1 MTTPTTP
8 PVFDMTE
15 IARVAKEAAETAM
28 REEREEREA
37 AQAAVMKRQQED
49 AELVAET
56 SKRVAREMAKTR
68 RLPTSDAGQ
77 AQGGITPGQ
86 APAQMRYANTAKFD
100 GLGVDDLAFAA
111 GVLDAAKRQQKS
123 DLGVSRDLLEALAIR
138 IVEDKSEMGDDARRD
153 LKAAGIDP
161 ADVTNALKANELDYS
176 TQAGF
181 GDEWVSVEYS
191 RRIWPRIRAGSDIV
205 ARIPTIEVPQGSESI
220 IIPLEAADPT
230 WYKVGQTTGTN
241 ATTLRPD
248 ATIPSSKLATDNRTL
263 TVAKMAAR
271 VIYSGELEEDSFVPW
286 AAQLRQQLETSG
298 AENLEATV
306 IDGDTDASATTNI
319 NDIGGT
325 PAATDLF
332 LLFNGFR
339 KSPLITTAAN
349 SRSAGGT
356 LTDSDFLATIKLMGA
371 AGLNALDKTKV
382 AFILDLNVG
391 WKALELASVKTR
403 DVFSNA
409 TIENGVLT
417 SIWGYPVYTSAFFH
431 FQSAVRKA
439 NTAGKVDRTTV
450 ANNTTGS
457 FLAVR
462 FDQWL
467 LGYKRRMTIK
477 LQDIPDSDAMQIIA
491 TARVGL
497 AQRDTEASA
506 IAYNVGV

>member
-1 MTTPTTP
+1 MTAP
-8 PVFDMTE
+8 MTDESLKTMVRDTLLAAQKE
-15 IARVAKEAAETAM
+15 IDDQRAAEEATRAAEAEKINGAVEAALKAQAKEF
-28 REEREEREA
+28 
-37 AQAAVMKRQQED
+37 
-49 AELVAET
+49 
-56 SKRVAREMAKTR
+56 AKSR
-68 RLPTSDAGQ
+68 RLPTNDNGQ
-77 AQGGITPGQ
+77 PQGNGITPGS
-86 APAQMRYANTAKFD
+86 APAQMHYADTAKYD
-100 GLGVDDLAFAA
+100 GLGVDDLAFMC
-111 GVLDAAKRQQKS
+111 GVLDTAKRQNKS
-123 DLGVSRDLLEALAIR
+123 EGGVSTAALKALAIK
-138 IVEDKSEMGDDARRD
+138 IAEDKSNLGDEARRD

-161 ADVTNALKANELDYS
+161 AEVTNAMKANELDYS

-181 GDEWVSVEYS
+181 GDEWVGVEYS

-205 ARIPTIEVPQGSESI
+205 ARIPEIEVPQGSESI

-230 WYKVGQTTGTN
+230 WYKVGQTTATN

-248 ATIPSSKLATDNRTL
+248 ATIPTSKLATDQKTL

-271 VIYSGELEEDSFVPW
+271 VIYSQELEEDSFVPW
-286 AAQLRQQLETSG
+286 AAQLRKQLEVSG

-339 KSPLITTAAN
+339 KSPLITTTAN
-349 SRSAGGT
+349 SRSAGGS
-356 LTDSDFLATIKLMGA
+356 LVDSDFLATIKLMGA
-371 AGLNALDKTKV
+371 AGLNALDRTKT

-391 WKALELASVKTR
+391 WKVLELASLKTH
-403 DVFSNA
+403 DVFTNA
-409 TIENGVLT
+409 TIENGVLNA
-417 SIWGYPVYTSAFFH
+417 IWGYPVYTSAFMH

-439 NTAGKVDRTTV
+439 NTVGKVDRTTPS
-450 ANNTTGS
+450 NNTTGA

-477 LQDIPDSDAMQIIA
+477 IQDLIDSDAFQIVA

-497 AQRDTEASA
+497 AQRDTEGSA
-506 IAYNVGV
+506 ETYNVGV

>member
-1 MTTPTTP
+1 MT
-8 PVFDMTE
+8 DE
-15 IARVAKEAAETAM
+15 ELQARIDQTLATAIKLEDDRRAAESDAAAKRQKELDDAVDTALK
-28 REEREEREA
+28 
-37 AQAAVMKRQQED
+37 AQAKKFA
-49 AELVAET
+49 T
-56 SKRVAREMAKTR
+56 SR
-68 RLPTSDAGQ
+68 RLPIADAGQ
-77 AQGGITPGQ
+77 PQGGITPGQ
-86 APAQMRYANTAKFD
+86 APAQMHYTDTAKFD
-100 GLGVDDLAFAA
+100 GLGVEDLAFAA
-111 GVLDAAKRQQKS
+111 GVLDTAKRQNKS
-123 DLGVSRDLLEALAIR
+123 EFGVSQALLKTLAIR
-138 IVEDKSEMGDDARRD
+138 IAEDKSEMGDEARRD

-161 ADVTNALKANELDYS
+161 SDVTNAMKANELDYS

-181 GDEWVSVEYS
+181 GDEWVGVEYS

-220 IIPLEAADPT
+220 IIPLEAADPS
-230 WYKVGQTTGTN
+230 WYKVAQTTGTN

-248 ATIPSSKLATDNRTL
+248 ATIPSSKLATDNKTL
-263 TVAKMAAR
+263 SVAKMAAR

-286 AAQLRQQLETSG
+286 AAQLRQQLEVSG

-332 LLFNGFR
+332 LMFNGLR
-339 KSPLITTAAN
+339 KSPLITTVANKLDAA
-349 SRSAGGT
+349 GT
-356 LTDSDFLATIKLMGA
+356 LTDSNFLAIIKLMGA

-391 WKALELASVKTR
+391 WKALELASVKTK

>member
-1 MTTPTTP
+1 MT
-8 PVFDMTE
+8 DE
-15 IARVAKEAAETAM
+15 ELQARIDQTLATAIKLEDDRRAAESDAAAKRQKELDDAVDTALK
-28 REEREEREA
+28 
-37 AQAAVMKRQQED
+37 AQAKKFA
-49 AELVAET
+49 T
-56 SKRVAREMAKTR
+56 SR
-68 RLPTSDAGQ
+68 RLPIADAGQ
-77 AQGGITPGQ
+77 PQGGITPGQ
-86 APAQMRYANTAKFD
+86 APAQMHYTDTAKFD
-100 GLGVDDLAFAA
+100 GLGVEDLAFAA
-111 GVLDAAKRQQKS
+111 GVLDTAKRQNKS
-123 DLGVSRDLLEALAIR
+123 EFGVSQALLKTLAIR
-138 IVEDKSEMGDDARRD
+138 IAEDKSEMGDEARRD

-161 ADVTNALKANELDYS
+161 SDVTNAMKANELDYS

-181 GDEWVSVEYS
+181 GDEWVGVEYS

-220 IIPLEAADPT
+220 IIPLEAADPS
-230 WYKVGQTTGTN
+230 WYKVAQTTGTN

-248 ATIPSSKLATDNRTL
+248 ATIPSSKLATDNKTL
-263 TVAKMAAR
+263 SVAKMAAR

-286 AAQLRQQLETSG
+286 AAQLRQQLEVSG

-332 LLFNGFR
+332 LMFNGLR
-339 KSPLITTAAN
+339 KSPLITTVANKLDAA
-349 SRSAGGT
+349 GT
-356 LTDSDFLATIKLMGA
+356 LTDSNFLAIIKLMGA

-391 WKALELASVKTR
+391 WKALELASVKTK

-417 SIWGYPVYTSAFFH
+417 SIWGYPVYVSAFFH

-439 NTAGKVDRTTV
+439 NTAGKVDRTTPN
-450 ANNTTGS
+450 NNTTGA

-467 LGYKRRMTIK
+467 LGYKRRMTMKI
-477 LQDIPDSDAMQIIA
+477 QDFPDSDAMQIVA
-491 TARVGL
+491 TARIGL

-506 IAYNVGV
+506 ETYNVGV

>member
-1 MTTPTTP
+1 MTPEELQAMVRDTL
-8 PVFDMTE
+8 MSAQKE
-15 IARVAKEAAETAM
+15 IDDQRQAEADAAAKRQAEIDEAVTNALKLQAKE
-28 REEREEREA
+28 
-37 AQAAVMKRQQED
+37 
-49 AELVAET
+49 L
-56 SKRVAREMAKTR
+56 ARGR
-68 RLPTSDAGQ
+68 RLPTGDAGKP
-77 AQGGITPGQ
+77 QGGITPGSP
-86 APAQMRYANTAKFD
+86 PAQMHYADTAKFD
-100 GLGVDDLAFAA
+100 GLGVDDLAFMC
-111 GVLDAAKRQQKS
+111 GVLDTAKRQSKS
-123 DLGVSRDLLEALAIR
+123 EGGVSDAALKALAIK
-138 IVEDKSEMGDDARRD
+138 IAEDKSEMGDEARRD

-161 ADVTNALKANELDYS
+161 ADVTNALKANELNYS

-181 GDEWVSVEYS
+181 GDEWVGVEYS

-230 WYKVGQTTGTN
+230 WYKVGQTTATN

-248 ATIPSSKLATDNRTL
+248 ATIPTSKLATDQKTL

-271 VIYSGELEEDSFVPW
+271 VVYSQELEEDSFVPW
-286 AAQLRQQLETSG
+286 ARQLRQQLETSG

-332 LLFNGFR
+332 LLLNGFR

-349 SRSAGGT
+349 SRSASGSLVDT
-356 LTDSDFLATIKLMGA
+356 DFLATIKLMGA
-371 AGLNALDKTKV
+371 AGLNALDKTKT

-391 WKALELASVKTR
+391 WKALELASVKTQ

-417 SIWGYPVYTSAFFH
+417 SIWGYPVYVSAFFH

-450 ANNTTGS
+450 NNNTTGS

-467 LGYKRRMTIK
+467 LGYKRRMSIK
-477 LQDIPDSDAMQIIA
+477 IQDLIDSDSFQIVA

-506 IAYNVGV
+506 ITYNVGV

>member
-1 MTTPTTP
+1 MNAE
-8 PVFDMTE
+8 E
-15 IARVAKEAAETAM
+15 IAQLTRDTLTAALKEEDDRRKAEKEAADARQKELD
-28 REEREEREA
+28 EA
-37 AQAAVMKRQQED
+37 VSSALKAQAKEF
-49 AELVAET
+49 
-56 SKRVAREMAKTR
+56 AKSR
-68 RLPTSDAGQ
+68 RLPTNDAGQ
-77 AQGGITPGQ
+77 PQGITPGS
-86 APAQMRYANTAKFD
+86 APAQLHYADTAKYD
-100 GLGVDDLAFAA
+100 GLSVEDLAFAA
-111 GVLDAAKRQQKS
+111 GVLDTAKRQNKS
-123 DLGVSRDLLEALAIR
+123 EGGVSPAMLKALAIK
-138 IVEDKSEMGDDARRD
+138 IAEDKSEMGDDARRD

-161 ADVTNALKANELDYS
+161 ADVTNAMKANELDYS

-181 GDEWVSVEYS
+181 GDEWVGVEYS

-230 WYKVGQTTGTN
+230 WYKVAQTTGTN

-248 ATIPSSKLATDNRTL
+248 ATIPSSKLATDQKTL
-263 TVAKMAAR
+263 TVGKMGAR
-271 VIYSGELEEDSFVPW
+271 VIYTAELEEDSFVPW

-339 KSPLITTAAN
+339 KSALVTTTAN
-349 SRSAGGT
+349 SRSAGGSLVDT
-356 LTDSDFLATIKLMGA
+356 DFLATIKLMGA
-371 AGLNALDKTKV
+371 AGLNALDKSKT

-391 WKALELASVKTR
+391 WKALELASVKTK

-417 SIWGYPVYTSAFFH
+417 SIWGYPVYVSAFMH

-439 NTAGKVDRTTV
+439 NTAGKVDRTTT
-450 ANNTTGS
+450 ANNTTGA
-457 FLAVR
+457 FVAVR

-467 LGYKRRMTIK
+467 LGYKRRMTLKI
-477 LQDIPDSDAMQIIA
+477 QDIPDSDAMQIIA

-497 AQRDTEASA
+497 AQRDTESVAET
-506 IAYNVGV
+506 YNVGV

>member
-1 MTTPTTP
+1 MTPEELQAMVRDTL
-8 PVFDMTE
+8 MSAQKE
-15 IARVAKEAAETAM
+15 IDDQRQAEADAAAKRQADIDEAVTNALKLQAKE
-28 REEREEREA
+28 
-37 AQAAVMKRQQED
+37 
-49 AELVAET
+49 L
-56 SKRVAREMAKTR
+56 ARGR
-68 RLPTSDAGQ
+68 RLPTADAGQ
-77 AQGGITPGQ
+77 PQGAQPFPTPHVM
-86 APAQMRYANTAKFD
+86 AYADTAKFD
-100 GLGVDDLAFAA
+100 GLGVDDLAFMC
-111 GVLDAAKRQQKS
+111 GVLDTAKRQSKS
-123 DLGVSRDLLEALAIR
+123 EGGVSDAALKALAIK
-138 IVEDKSEMGDDARRD
+138 IAEDKSEMGDEARRD

-161 ADVTNALKANELDYS
+161 ADVTNALKANELNYS

-181 GDEWVSVEYS
+181 GDEWVGVEYS

-205 ARIPTIEVPQGSESI
+205 ARIPTIEVPQGSESM

-230 WYKVGQTTGTN
+230 WYKVGQTTATN

-248 ATIPSSKLATDNRTL
+248 ATIPTSKLATDQKTL

-271 VIYSGELEEDSFVPW
+271 VIYSQELEEDSFVPW
-286 AAQLRQQLETSG
+286 ARQLRMQLETSG

-332 LLFNGFR
+332 LLLNGFR
-339 KSPLITTAAN
+339 KSPIITTAAN
-349 SRSAGGT
+349 SRSASGSLVDT
-356 LTDSDFLATIKLMGA
+356 DFLATIKLMGA
-371 AGLNALDKTKV
+371 AGLNALDKSKT

-417 SIWGYPVYTSAFFH
+417 SIWGYPVYVSAFMH

-439 NTAGKVDRTTV
+439 NTAGKVDRTTPG
-450 ANNTTGS
+450 NNTTGS
-457 FLAVR
+457 FLAIR

-477 LQDIPDSDAMQIIA
+477 IQDLIDSDSFQIVA

-497 AQRDTEASA
+497 AQRDTEAA
-506 IAYNVGV
+506 ALTYNVGV